1 MFGDRFGR
9 RGGLASLLV
18 VCGLVASCGG
28 VGSDESGGGD
38 GEAVR
43 ITTMGFGLPDEH
55 ATARVDAF
63 RSANPDIEVRVN
75 EGAFDEQ
82 QFLSAV
88 AADDSPDMVYLDR
101 NRIGSLAAR
110 GAIEPIDDCL
120 AREKV
125 DLGQYRDQA
134 VRQVKLDDRTY
145 GLPEFHMVRVMI
157 VNNAVVQEAG
167 LQPREVS
174 TADWSRLP
182 SLTTQLARL
191 QGSKLERI
199 GFDPK
204 VPDFL
209 PMWVQANGGELVSDD
224 GRTARLDSAE
234 VLDAVRTTVALV
246 QQQGGWAEFKAF
258 KDSFDFFGANN
269 QYVTGQLAAMP
280 MEAWYLNTLA
290 ANSPNADVTVAPF
303 QDRDGEPI
311 SYATGQAWAIPKGS
325 PNPEQAC
332 KFIATMTSTD
342 TWITAAQARKDAL
355 AKDGK
360 KYSGTYTANKRA
372 DEKIFDE
379 IYDAGDDKLIDAG
392 VQVALSLQDNA
403 LTLPGGPASFELV
416 TAYTSAINR
425 VLNGQQSVEDAMAQ
439 AQREATE
446 AIDKASK

>member
-1 MFGDRFGR
+1 MFGDRLGR
-9 RGGLASLLV
+9 LACVGLTCLL
-18 VCGLVASCGG
+18 AAACGG
-28 VGSDESGGGD
+28 VGADEPAGD
-38 GEAVR
+38 TVR

-63 RSANPDIEVRVN
+63 RAANEGIEVRVN
-75 EGAFDEQ
+75 EGGFDEQ

-88 AADDSPDMVYLDR
+88 AADDAPDVVYVDR

-120 AREKV
+120 SREQV
-125 DLGQYRDQA
+125 DLDRYREQA
-134 VRQVKLDDRTY
+134 VRQVRLDDRVY

-157 VNNAVVQEAG
+157 INNAVVREAG
-167 LQPREVS
+167 LQPQDVTTS
-174 TADWSRLP
+174 DWSTLP
-182 SLTTQLARL
+182 TLTTRLARV
-191 QGSKLERI
+191 QGAELERI

-209 PMWVQANGGELVSDD
+209 PMWVRANGGELVSDD
-224 GRTARLDSAE
+224 GRTAHLDSPE
-234 VLDAVRTTVALV
+234 VVEAVRTTVALV

-290 ANSPNADVTVAPF
+290 ANSPQADVTVAPF
-303 QDRDGEPI
+303 LDRDGEPI

-332 KFIATMTSTD
+332 RFITTMTATD
-342 TWITAAQARKDAL
+342 TWITAAQARKAAL
-355 AKDGK
+355 AKEGK
-360 KYSGTYTANKRA
+360 RYSGTYTANVDA
-372 DEKIFDE
+372 DQRIFDE
-379 IYDAGDDKLIDAG
+379 IYDADDEPLVDAG
-392 VQVALSLQDNA
+392 VRVALSVQDSA
-403 LTLPGGPASFELV
+403 LTLPGGPASYELV

-425 VLNGQQSVEDAMAQ
+425 ILNGQQGLEDAMAQ

-446 AIDKASK
+446 AIDKAGK